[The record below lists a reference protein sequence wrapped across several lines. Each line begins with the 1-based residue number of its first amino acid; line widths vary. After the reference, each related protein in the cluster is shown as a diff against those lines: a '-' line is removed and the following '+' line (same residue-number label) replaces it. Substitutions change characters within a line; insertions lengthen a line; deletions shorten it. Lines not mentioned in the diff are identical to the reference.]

1 MLLSYTFQIKSWFIN
16 SFTDSWRAILMNLKD
31 ESHSANRRLVAS
43 PGFLTR
49 GGRQEKEPTKGC
61 TGQGWTND
69 HIAIIFLTLKMFSQK
84 SYSTI
89 MIIEIRWYNSEV
101 IYLSVIWGHLAGKSS
116 RMVACTGHASAPKL
130 NWFII
135 KMIYWTL
142 KVTELHSIV
151 MLNFCLNCPLIVLN
165 HCDYTAV
172 RHAMN
177 SASCVVLT
185 AHR

>member
-101 IYLSVIWGHLAGKSS
+101 IYLSVISMWFEVIWLAKVQGWWLALGMQVLLS
-116 RMVACTGHASAPKL
+116 
-130 NWFII
+130 
-135 KMIYWTL
+135 WTDLLL
-142 KVTELHSIV
+142 KWYIELWK
-151 MLNFCLNCPLIVLN
+151 
-165 HCDYTAV
+165 
-172 RHAMN
+172 
-177 SASCVVLT
+177 
-185 AHR
+185 